1 MKFKELKKSLAGG
14 VAPIYLV
21 TGEDSFFIE
30 RSVKLI
36 TDVCLSEP
44 SLNLANFEGQDLKG
58 NVGDLL
64 DALSVYPFMSEKRVV
79 VVREYYPLSQ
89 DAAKLKGYFEN
100 PSDTTVLIICN
111 SGKSDNLSKLPSVTV
126 VDCAKGDDGLLSA
139 WIYGEGKKNGTVFE
153 PEAVKKIIEY
163 CRSDMTRI
171 NGEVMKLI
179 SYVADDKVVT
189 SEDVEAL
196 CVKETEYELYEVVD
210 FIASRKREKAYYALV
225 GMMDGA
231 GDGQRLFVSL
241 YYHFRRLL
249 YVSVSN
255 MTDEE
260 LSKVLKVKEYAIKRS
275 RVQAKSFSAKRLKA
289 ITDDLSRYDSA
300 FKQGL
305 IEPTSAMWNG
315 ILNVLI
321 G

>member
-139 WIYGEGKKNGTVFE
+139 WIYGEGKKYGTVFE